1 MTGPHNDK
9 PKASPRGEPANKS
22 EGTPWREP
30 SDFFRLAE
38 IRKSIPPITQVPLT
52 KEEVRRRKLVRAAF
66 IAATVTAVLIALGI
80 AYRLK
85 QRHDIE
91 VATTEA
97 EREGRVTAIEDAL
110 SLLDGETSPADIALQ
125 ARLHAMAAIA
135 GLADHRTNAEAL
147 LTAHDPNGEGASDH
161 RIARTYLALAASDP
175 STAGTEASRLVAGQG
190 PRGAE
195 AGHARALAA
204 LALGNIEAA
213 RSAADAAVALFPGA
227 PRHQALV
234 LEVASRQT
242 TSVEMAPGDSTP
254 LRIARA
260 RARWERDLGRDEAVN
275 DAEALLSATD
285 ATPAER
291 AWAEL
296 IIAQSI
302 VAQGNTVGATEALTR
317 AEESTPPGDE
327 LFTMEIA
334 DAWMALGRLDR
345 AQRRI
350 AQLGS
355 GVSTDAGR
363 RGLLLARLALVTG
376 DLTTAENMANVAQPS
391 PRRTL
396 VEAEIAAARGQTD
409 QAITLFRQAGETP
422 DLQMEAMCALSG
434 LLVRSG
440 RAAEALAP
448 VEALLARDPNFP
460 RVAAAAAYAQ
470 AAQGDR
476 ARALST
482 LETALAAHAREPVL
496 LAAKARVFYQAG
508 EWQPALEAYA
518 QAREVDDGDVE
529 VATERGIS
537 ARHLYDSTPATS
549 AQLDEARTSFE
560 RAIELVPGHRLALTE
575 LLALSLQTNDLL
587 RATRAMEGLDGAHA
601 EGLEIDLLRARFFV
615 LAFTGASGVEA
626 VEAACHRHP
635 NNGDL
640 RFYLG
645 QLYYQAENFNE
656 AVDAFYAASTRE
668 TLMHREAL
676 AMRALT
682 FGRARREPSIEPAIT
697 LLRVGTSDEP
707 LSAHH
712 EALALLASAWMEWHN
727 DAVGRATIFAREAL
741 AHEPGATDAL
751 LLLGYIDV
759 LQRRDAAPRMEEAAN
774 HSLEAQGW
782 LAVNTEASTRCE
794 ALARYLRGAPEGRF
808 AADAT
813 RLRSAHC
820 AAQ

>member
-1 MTGPHNDK
+1 
-9 PKASPRGEPANKS
+9 
-22 EGTPWREP
+22 
-30 SDFFRLAE
+30 
-38 IRKSIPPITQVPLT
+38 VPLT
-52 KEEVRRRKLVRAAF
+52 KEEVRRRKLVRAAM
-66 IAATVTAVLIALGI
+66 IAATVTAILIALAI
-80 AYRLK
+80 AFRLK

-97 EREGRVTAIEDAL
+97 EREGRVAAIEAAL
-110 SLLDGETSPADIALQ
+110 ALLDGEDSAADRALR

-135 GLADHRTNAEAL
+135 GVEEHREQAGAL
-147 LTAHDPNGEGASDH
+147 LASHDANGDGASDH
-161 RIARTYLALAASDP
+161 RIAATYLALAAGDP
-175 STAGTEASRLVAGQG
+175 SAAGTEASRLVAGQG

-213 RSAADAAVALFPGA
+213 RSAADAAVGNFPNA

-242 TSVEMAPGDSTP
+242 TSVEMEPGESTP

-260 RARWERDLGRDEAVN
+260 RARWERDLGRDEAIA
-275 DAEALLSATD
+275 DAQDVLSATD
-285 ATPAER
+285 ATPSER

-296 IIAQSI
+296 IVAQSI

-327 LFTMEIA
+327 LFTMEVA

-376 DLTTAENMANVAQPS
+376 DWATAESMANVAQPS
-391 PRRTL
+391 PRRTY

-409 QAITLFRQAGETP
+409 QAIALFRQAGETP

-440 RAAEALAP
+440 HADEALAP
-448 VEALLARDPNFP
+448 VEPLLARDPNFP

-470 AAQGDR
+470 AAQGDK
-476 ARALST
+476 ARALAT
-482 LETALAAHAREPVL
+482 LETALAVHAREPVL
-496 LAAKARVFYQAG
+496 LAAKARVFYQAS
-508 EWQPALEAYA
+508 EWQPAVEAYA
-518 QAREVDDGDVE
+518 QAMEVDDGDVA

-537 ARHLYDSTPATS
+537 ARHLYAAEPANT
-549 AQLDEARTSFE
+549 ARLDEARTSFE

-575 LLALSLQTNDLL
+575 LLSLSLETSDLP
-587 RATRAMEGLDGAHA
+587 RARRAMEGLDGAHA
-601 EGLEIDLLRARFFV
+601 EGLEIDLLRARFLV
-615 LAFTGASGVEA
+615 LARAGASGVAA
-626 VEAACHRHP
+626 VEAACGRHAD
-635 NNGDL
+635 NGDL

-645 QLYYQAENFNE
+645 QLYYQAEDFND

-668 TLMHREAL
+668 TSLRREAL

-697 LLRVGTSDEP
+697 LLRVGTSGEP

-727 DAVGRATIFAREAL
+727 EVVGRATIFAREAIER
-741 AHEPGATDAL
+741 EPDATDAL
-751 LLLGYIDV
+751 LLLGYIDA
-759 LQRRDAAPRMEEAAN
+759 LQRRDAAPRMREAAR

-782 LAVNTEASTRCE
+782 LAVNVDDASRCE
-794 ALARYLRGAPEGRF
+794 SLEAYVTGAPQGRF
-808 AADAT
+808 AVDAT
-813 RLRSAHC
+813 RLLRDQCHAR
-820 AAQ
+820 

>member
-1 MTGPHNDK
+1 MTGPTNDEP
-9 PKASPRGEPANKS
+9 PKAEDAPE
-22 EGTPWREP
+22 REP
-30 SDFFRLAE
+30 SDFFRVAK

-52 KEEVRRRKLVRAAF
+52 KEEVRRRKLVRAAI
-66 IAATVTAVLIALGI
+66 IAATAIAILIAMAI
-80 AYRLK
+80 AFRLK

-97 EREGRVTAIEDAL
+97 EREGRVAAIEQAL
-110 SLLDGETSPADIALQ
+110 TLLEGETSPVDVALQ

-135 GLADHRTNAEAL
+135 GLEEHRAEAEAL
-147 LTAHDPNGEGASDH
+147 LAAHNASGDGASDH
-161 RIARTYLALAASDP
+161 RIARTYLALAAGDP
-175 STAGTEASRLVAGQG
+175 STAGSEASRLVAGQG

-213 RSAADAAVALFPGA
+213 RSAADAAVGLFPGA

-242 TSVEMAPGDSTP
+242 TSVEMAPGESTP

-260 RARWERDLGRDEAVN
+260 RARWERDLGRDQAIEDAQAVVAAA
-275 DAEALLSATD
+275 DT
-285 ATPAER
+285 TPAER

-296 IIAQSI
+296 IVAQSI

-317 AEESTPPGDE
+317 AEQSTPPGDE

-376 DLTTAENMANVAQPS
+376 DLSTAESMANVAQPS
-391 PRRTL
+391 ARRTY

-409 QAITLFRQAGETP
+409 QAIALFRQAGETP
-422 DLQMEAMCALSG
+422 DLQMEAMCALSE

-440 RAAEALAP
+440 HASEALAP
-448 VEALLARDPNFP
+448 VEPLLARDPNFP

-476 ARALST
+476 ARALAT

-496 LAAKARVFYQAG
+496 LAAKARVFYQAS
-508 EWQPALEAYA
+508 EWLPAIEAYE
-518 QAREVDDGDVE
+518 QARDVDDGDVE
-529 VATERGIS
+529 VATERGIA
-537 ARHLYDSTPATS
+537 ARHLYDGSAETS
-549 AQLDEARTSFE
+549 ARLDEARSSFE
-560 RAIELVPGHRLALTE
+560 RAMELVPGHRLALTE
-575 LLALSLQTNDLL
+575 LLSLSLETSDLA
-587 RATRAMEGLDGAHA
+587 RAQRAMEGLDGAHA
-601 EGLEIDLLRARFFV
+601 EGLDIDLLRARYLV
-615 LAFTGASGVEA
+615 LSFAGASGVSA
-626 VEAACHRHP
+626 VEGSCHRHAD
-635 NNGDL
+635 NGDL

-645 QLYYQAENFNE
+645 QLYYQAEDFNN

-668 TLMHREAL
+668 TPLRREAL

-697 LLRVGTSDEP
+697 LLRVGTLDEP

-727 DAVGRATIFAREAL
+727 EAVGRATIFAREAL
-741 AHEPGATDAL
+741 EREPGATDAL

-759 LQRRDAAPRMEEAAN
+759 LQRRDAAPRMREAAV

-782 LAVNTEASTRCE
+782 LAVNVEESTRCE
-794 ALARYLRGAPEGRF
+794 ALARYTTGAPQGRF

-813 RLRSAHC
+813 RLTREHC
-820 AAQ
+820 HTP